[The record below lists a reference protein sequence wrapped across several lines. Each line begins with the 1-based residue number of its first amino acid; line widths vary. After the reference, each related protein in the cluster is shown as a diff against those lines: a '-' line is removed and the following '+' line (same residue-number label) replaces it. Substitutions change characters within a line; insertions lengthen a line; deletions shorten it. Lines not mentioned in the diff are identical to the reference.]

1 MTKQSYKSLLEKYLN
16 NTATEHELQLLEEYA
31 DEMLRISNTEAF
43 FNEEEKAVIK
53 NELRDRI
60 KVKKPANRTW
70 LRVAASI
77 AIVCSI
83 ALGLYFTNVFS
94 SKMIAVSTGVGE
106 TKVVE
111 LADGSTIT
119 LNAQSTIEYPET
131 FNEAERKISLKGEAV
146 FAVTKDK
153 NRAFIVDA
161 KGVETKVMGTVFN
174 IKAYSEEEKV
184 TVTLLEGL
192 VEVNGL
198 DKVFRLEPNQQTT
211 YNLKRAIASK
221 NEINATEVLAWQ
233 QGNLFLNETS
243 FAELAGIIKRQFGI
257 TLSFQL
263 ESIAENTVSANF
275 KQPKVDT
282 IIATICALKG
292 LQFKKKNDK
301 EYIIGVSF

>member
-1 MTKQSYKSLLEKYLN
+1 MTKQSYKSLLEKYMN

-31 DEMLRISNTEAF
+31 DEMLRKSSTEAF

-60 KVKKPANRTW
+60 KIKKPANRTW

-77 AIVCSI
+77 AIVSSI
-83 ALGLYFTNVFS
+83 ALGLYFTNIFS
-94 SKMIAVSTGVGE
+94 SKTIAVSTGVGE
-106 TKVVE
+106 TKIVE
-111 LADGSTIT
+111 LADGSSIT

-146 FAVTKDK
+146 FDVAKDK

-161 KGVETKVMGTVFN
+161 NGVETKVLGTVFN
-174 IKAYSEEEKV
+174 IKAQKKKKKV

-198 DKVFRLEPNQQTT
+198 DKVYRLEPNQQAT
-211 YNLKRAIASK
+211 YYLKRVLASK
-221 NEINATEVLAWQ
+221 NHINATEVLAWQ

-243 FAELAGIIKRQFGI
+243 FAELAGIIKRQYGVSV
-257 TLSFQL
+257 SFKNEQL
-263 ESIAENTVSANF
+263 KQNTVTANF
-275 KQPKVDT
+275 KQPNVET
-282 IIATICALKG
+282 ILKTICALKG
-292 LQFKKKNDK
+292 LQFKKTSDNNYQI
-301 EYIIGVSF
+301 EESL